1 MGGLLF
7 NAAFGFYVVGLFH
20 SGVAFL
26 SGRDIFVKVANLS
39 VVLAFSFHTAFLLY
53 RGIEISLFPTIG
65 LRESLAFF
73 AWTVSLCFLIAH
85 YRYRIRGLGLFL
97 LPLVA
102 AFMLSTVFIQS
113 SPIPEMFRN
122 SWVYIHSTLLFLA
135 YGMFFVTFIA
145 ALLYLLQEREIKR
158 KRLSTLYR
166 QLPALGVL
174 DDLFLKFLGSGFA
187 FMSAGLVVGI
197 IMAER
202 NWVTGWHGDPKVIA
216 AVTTWAIY
224 LSLLYMR
231 LAVGWRGRRTALLAM
246 IGFVSVLF
254 TFLGVSFLGGQHSF

>member
-1 MGGLLF
+1 
-7 NAAFGFYVVGLFH
+7 
-20 SGVAFL
+20 
-26 SGRDIFVKVANLS
+26 
-39 VVLAFSFHTAFLLY
+39 
-53 RGIEISLFPTIG
+53 
-65 LRESLAFF
+65 
-73 AWTVSLCFLIAH
+73 
-85 YRYRIRGLGLFL
+85 
-97 LPLVA
+97 
-102 AFMLSTVFIQS
+102 
-113 SPIPEMFRN
+113 MFRN
-122 SWVYIHSTLLFLA
+122 AWVYIHSALLFLA

-231 LAVGWRGRRTALLAM
+231 LAVGWRGRRTALLSM
-246 IGFVSVLF
+246 VGFVSVLF